1 MVCTSATGEKFPLA
15 IVGTAAK
22 PPCWCLC
29 DNKPPLPCTLQKN
42 AWFDK
47 EVTICWLKTVIS
59 SRCFVLHGEK
69 KCTLILDNCPAHI
82 GIKDLPNNI
91 IVVFLPPNLTSRYQ
105 PADQGIISTL
115 SRLLNIFDD
124 DAKYTAA
131 KEAAKTQRR
140 GCKGIRHGMKPHI
153 IDAIQILGEVWRSI
167 KSKYCSR
174 EAIVR
179 CWRKSECLP
188 TLNQID
194 LTNLE
199 ERHDKNVT
207 TLLNHYLIIY
217 AT

>member
-29 DNKPPLPCTLQKN
+29 DNKPPLPCTLQTN

-82 GIKDLPNNI
+82 GIKDMPKNI
-91 IVVFLPPNLTSRYQ
+91 IVIVLPPNWTSRYQ

-115 SRLLNIFDD
+115 KFGCKQILLFRVLNIFDD
-124 DAKYTAA
+124 DAKYSAA
-131 KEAAKTQRR
+131 KEAAKT
-140 GCKGIRHGMKPHI
+140 
-153 IDAIQILGEVWRSI
+153 
-167 KSKYCSR
+167 
-174 EAIVR
+174 
-179 CWRKSECLP
+179 
-188 TLNQID
+188 
-194 LTNLE
+194 
-199 ERHDKNVT
+199 
-207 TLLNHYLIIY
+207 
-217 AT
+217 